1 MKKLSISLLAAALTA
16 SPALADVV
24 AEQAVEQ
31 EIVKKAAD
39 GSVKLERVTAA
50 VVAPGDEVIYSIRF
64 NNQGGEAA
72 GDLVMVMPV
81 PQEITYVEGSAAGRP
96 SKITFSADG
105 GNTYLT
111 RGRLTVTEEGV
122 ERPASGAEITH
133 IKWMIEQPLAPQ
145 ARGEVFYRGI
155 VK

>member
-1 MKKLSISLLAAALTA
+1 MNKLSISLLALALSA
-16 SPALADVV
+16 SPALAEVV

-39 GSVKLERVTAA
+39 GSVKLERVAA
-50 VVAPGDEVIYSIRF
+50 TVVAPGDEVIYSIRF
-64 NNQGGEAA
+64 NNNGAEPA
-72 GDLVMVMPV
+72 GDIVMVMPV
-81 PQEITYVEGSAAGRP
+81 PEEITYVEGSAAGRP

-111 RGRLTVTEEGV
+111 RGRLTVKEEGV
-122 ERPASGAEITH
+122 ERAATGAEITH
-133 IKWMIEQPLAPQ
+133 IKWTIDEPLAPE
-145 ARGEVFYRGI
+145 ARAEVFYRGV